1 MAIRRQLQCG
11 AFEQA
16 VVCCIEGIAP
26 MHQETV
32 VPHHHITDLPFVG
45 INKVGLCRVGNQFV
59 KQCLA
64 LRIAP
69 PFDTCGGRRVKIQCR
84 VAGLGMTVN
93 ERVRDRW
100 RFATQFSR
108 HFRFVIVSGL
118 SD

>member
-1 MAIRRQLQCG
+1 
-11 AFEQA
+11 
-16 VVCCIEGIAP
+16 

-32 VPHHHITDLPFVG
+32 VPHHHITNLPLVG
-45 INKVGLCRVGNQFV
+45 INKIDLRRVGNQFI

-69 PFDTCGGRRVKIQCR
+69 PFDTCGGRGVKIQRR
-84 VAGLGMTVN
+84 VAGLGMAVN
-93 ERVRDRW
+93 EGVRDRR
-100 RFATQFSR
+100 RFAAYFSR